1 MAGGRGIWQ
10 DSGMAKS
17 DIAVVKEI
25 LDEMEGQ
32 KNQLKADRIVRV
44 LGNRIRGRA
53 RDREDFSQA
62 ATRIVREATECD

>member
-1 MAGGRGIWQ
+1 MWQ
-10 DSGMAKS
+10 DAGMAKRTT
-17 DIAVVKEI
+17 DIDIERHI

-44 LGNRIRGRA
+44 LGKRIRQHA

-62 ATRIVREATECD
+62 AVRIVREATESK